1 MKKLQVLLA
10 ALALVLAGAAHAH
23 GPVRHKVVETI
34 EINATPDAVWALVS
48 NFAKPEVWL
57 PAVASTTETGGNE
70 VGATR
75 ELTLKKGGVVKEE
88 LKKFDAEKKTL
99 GYKINEVDPAVLP
112 VATYTSSIT
121 VEAAVAGTGSK
132 VEWNGAFYRS
142 FMNNNP
148 PPEQSDEAAIH
159 AVTQL
164 YKEGL
169 ANLKQVAEKK

>member
-1 MKKLQVLLA
+1 MKKLQVLLT
-10 ALALVLAGAAHAH
+10 ALIFALVGVAHAH
-23 GPVRHKVVETI
+23 GPVRHKVVESI

-57 PAVASTTETGGNE
+57 PPVAGTTETGGNE

-75 ELTLKKGGVVKEE
+75 ELTLKKGGVIKEE

-99 GYKINEVDPAVLP
+99 GYKITEVDPAVLP
-112 VATYTSSIT
+112 VATYTSNIT
-121 VEAAVAGTGSK
+121 VEAAGAGSK
-132 VEWNGAFYRS
+132 VEWSGAFYRS

-164 YKEGL
+164 YKDGL

>member
-1 MKKLQVLLA
+1 MKKLQVLLTGFVF
-10 ALALVLAGAAHAH
+10 ALAGVAHAH
-23 GPVRHKVVETI
+23 GPVRHKVVESI
-34 EINATPDAVWALVS
+34 EINATPDAVWAIVG

-57 PAVASTTETGGNE
+57 PPVASTTETGGNE

-88 LKKFDAEKKTL
+88 LKKYEVDKKTL
-99 GYKINEVDPAVLP
+99 GYKITEVDPAVLP
-112 VATYTSSIT
+112 VATYTSTIM
-121 VEAAVAGTGSK
+121 VEAAGAGSK

-159 AVTQL
+159 AVTQM